1 MATLMTFKSASGK
14 KERCDAKC
22 YNAKGEKCSCC
33 CGGRNHGKGF
43 VEAFKTT
50 IGSFDEIVRESKNIG
65 DAKLKIT
72 NIEQNKVFIRYFKE
86 MKKQGYLFG
95 EESEDQLLR
104 RIEND
109 RM

>member
-14 KERCDAKC
+14 KERCDARC
-22 YNAKGEKCSCC
+22 YNAKNEKCTCC

-50 IGSFDEIVRESKNIG
+50 IGSFDEIVRESKNIR
-65 DAKLKIT
+65 DAKSRIT
-72 NIEQNKVFIRYFKE
+72 NIEQNKVFIRYLQE
-86 MKKQGYLFG
+86 MKTQGSLFG
-95 EESEDQLLR
+95 KENEDQLLR
-104 RIEND
+104 RIENA